1 MRYGEIFTVRE
12 PGKLVLC
19 GKQFGLIPDKLVD
32 LELSVVSSDGLFSLI
47 CSDIELK
54 RHWFLKNDSWFNR
67 YVRIYLEPG
76 TIAVIVYR
84 YGHWVRNLRIPIIK
98 QLLLLPY
105 VLAKAGVIMAFGI
118 YISSGLKAG
127 RGFAIHNFSSIFIP
141 ATTVGDNF
149 IVFHEVTVGHLRGE
163 GGRPPRIGN
172 NVFLAAGAKVL
183 GDLTIGNNVVVGA
196 NSLVIGDVPDNCTV
210 IGVPARIFDRDNKWI
225 QEKLEGIGEHW

>member
-1 MRYGEIFTVRE
+1 M
-12 PGKLVLC
+12 
-19 GKQFGLIPDKLVD
+19 
-32 LELSVVSSDGLFSLI
+32 SNDGLFSLI
-47 CSDIELK
+47 RSDIELK
-54 RHWFLKNDSWFNR
+54 RHWFLKNDTWFNR
-67 YVRIYLEPG
+67 NIRVFLEPG

-84 YGHWVRNLRIPIIK
+84 YGHWVNQLGIPVLK
-98 QLLLLPY
+98 QLLKVFY
-105 VLAKAGVIMAFGI
+105 MLANMGVILGFGI

-183 GDLTIGNNVVVGA
+183 GDLTIGDNVVVGA

-210 IGVPARIFDRDNKWI
+210 IGVPARIFDRDNTWI
-225 QEKLEGIGEHW
+225 QEKLAGKGEHW